1 MARAKR
7 TDRAEARRKYRAYLQ
22 AQEETGAEGS
32 GEEAPTDSAGASSA
46 KPARGPERKPQ
57 PTIQPGQRLGLF
69 AAARAAYRQ
78 PHYLDDLR
86 NVRSLVFRTNAI
98 WPVVIVCA
106 IAGAYTVAGID
117 KTGKT
122 NDPIIPSLVTF
133 LFAPVPLLP
142 PMLAGF
148 LAPRSTWLAGLLAS
162 LIATLTLVGV
172 IALTALRLTS
182 AGGIP
187 TESPSIPPSAIVS
200 ASATASGS
208 AVTTLS
214 PAPSATAVPT
224 PSAGASAAPAS
235 SSTTG
240 NSPADLA
247 GVLVQLLLTSLAFGA
262 LMGAASG
269 WYNRFLA
276 STSVPRNR
284 PPARPSN
291 RSPQRRPATKR

>member
-22 AQEETGAEGS
+22 AQEEAGAEDS
-32 GEEAPTDSAGASSA
+32 GEEGPIESTPASSG
-46 KPARGPERKPQ
+46 KPTRGPERKPQ
-57 PTIQPGQRLGLF
+57 PTIQPGQRMGLF

-86 NVRSLVFRTNAI
+86 NIRALVFRTNAI
-98 WPVVIVCA
+98 WPVVVVCA
-106 IAGAYTVAGID
+106 VAGAYTVAGID
-117 KTGKT
+117 KSGRT

-187 TESPSIPPSAIVS
+187 TESPSIQPSAITSVAAS
-200 ASATASGS
+200 ASAS
-208 AVTTLS
+208 AALS
-214 PAPSATAVPT
+214 PAPSVTAVPS
-224 PSAGASAAPAS
+224 PSAGASAVPVDS
-235 SSTTG
+235 GTTG
-240 NSPADLA
+240 NSPADLV
-247 GVLVQLLLTSLAFGA
+247 GVLVQLLVTSLAFGA

-269 WYNRFLA
+269 WYKRFLA
-276 STSVPRNR
+276 NTSVPRNR
-284 PPARPSN
+284 PPSRSSN
-291 RSPQRRPATKR
+291 RTPQRRPAKR

>member
-1 MARAKR
+1 VARAKR

-22 AQEETGAEGS
+22 AQEETGTEGA
-32 GEEAPTDSAGASSA
+32 GEETPTDSAAAPSA

-69 AAARAAYRQ
+69 AAAKAAYRQ

-86 NVRSLVFRTNAI
+86 NIRTLVFRTNAI

-117 KTGKT
+117 KSGRT
-122 NDPIIPSLVTF
+122 NDP
-133 LFAPVPLLP
+133 PVPLLP

-148 LAPRSTWLAGLLAS
+148 LAPRSTWLAGMLAS

-187 TESPSIPPSAIVS
+187 TASPSIQPSAIVS
-200 ASATASGS
+200 ASAAVPASAG
-208 AVTTLS
+208 ATLS
-214 PAPSATAVPT
+214 PGPDVSAVPS

-240 NSPADLA
+240 NSPADLV

-269 WYNRFLA
+269 WYKRFLA